1 MTDEAAISASD
12 SNVSQ
17 KGKFYLIQP
26 DIRGGGKGHGQEIA
40 NEERLWAPGW
50 VVMLPPDG
58 TPGQYPE
65 TPHLVHV
72 PNLGGMPRDL
82 EGLGGTWIVS
92 ERARQVFESVDPEG
106 FAFAACDFTLA
117 DGSSGPQYYLCGVLR
132 TLDALDEEASKLK
145 IIVGDDYLS
154 GKVYSRNHVGGA
166 NLVFKADVVGTGHV
180 FRTPFSEDA
189 FCDRALH
196 DAIRDVG
203 LTGVW
208 LTDAADC

>member
-1 MTDEAAISASD
+1 MPQFLPAIPAPRRRASSTSSSPTSA
-12 SNVSQ
+12 VA
-17 KGKFYLIQP
+17 GKAMAWKSP
-26 DIRGGGKGHGQEIA
+26 TRSGCA
-40 NEERLWAPGW
+40 PPGW

-82 EGLGGTWIVS
+82 EGLGGIWIVS

-145 IIVGDDYLS
+145 IIVGDDYLN